1 MIAQVRRVF
10 ALGLLLAVLVPGAAF
25 AQVSSQAN
33 FGQLI
38 SALNNINAQIT
49 QLQALNNLTV
59 QDIRLVNVNDTL
71 NGNNVQ
77 ALNNAL
83 NRNNVQIVNLQNV
96 LNNLTV
102 RDVLNN
108 NQVIPLTDVLNNNNV
123 ALDRVVA
130 VDVLSGGGLTVFYLP

>member
-1 MIAQVRRVF
+1 PVDMVSSGMTPGLQDQPAPGAGQRSSSRIGTRDPWRNTPMIAQVRRVF

-96 LNNLTV
+96 LNN
-102 RDVLNN
+102 
-108 NQVIPLTDVLNNNNV
+108 Q
-123 ALDRVVA
+123 
-130 VDVLSGGGLTVFYLP
+130 